1 MYDIDVFS
9 LNARNGSDFKFT
21 IKITEMYVGGQSIA
35 IQVIWLKYQFKVR
48 ILNLFA
54 SLIQANVRVLPQS
67 QLITD

>member
-9 LNARNGSDFKFT
+9 LNARNVSDFKFT

-54 SLIQANVRVLPQS
+54 SLIQAHVRVLPQS